1 MARGGLYFLGATA
14 ACGQLQQTG
23 AYPISLGCDHRVT
36 FPEWRTSGECAP
48 LDGDHEMAPAEVAAG
63 AASVEVSADADEE
76 MAPAEV
82 AAGMQHQRK
91 WALVQI
97 LPTIKTQRQMVD

>member
-1 MARGGLYFLGATA
+1 M
-14 ACGQLQQTG
+14 
-23 AYPISLGCDHRVT
+23 T

-76 MAPAEV
+76 MAP
-82 AAGMQHQRK
+82 
-91 WALVQI
+91 
-97 LPTIKTQRQMVD
+97 LPS